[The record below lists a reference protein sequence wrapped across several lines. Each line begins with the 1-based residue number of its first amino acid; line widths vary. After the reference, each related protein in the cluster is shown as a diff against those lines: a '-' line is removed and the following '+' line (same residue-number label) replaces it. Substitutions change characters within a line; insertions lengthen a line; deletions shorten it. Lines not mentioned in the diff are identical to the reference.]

1 VPLRFLQELKGAYS
15 PEPIFAAPAVSLRPI
30 SR

>member
-1 VPLRFLQELKGAYS
+1 LQELKGAYS